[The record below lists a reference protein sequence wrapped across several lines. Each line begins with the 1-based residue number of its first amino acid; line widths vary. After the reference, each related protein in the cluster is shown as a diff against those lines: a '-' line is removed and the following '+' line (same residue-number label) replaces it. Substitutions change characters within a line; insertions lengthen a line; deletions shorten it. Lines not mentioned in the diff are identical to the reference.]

1 MAKVKSASKSFAGR
15 LVETIRDGLAGV
27 GIAAQVRTEPI
38 RGTKLHRVYATS
50 PGFKKLQHSERQG
63 LVWRIVDA
71 SFPSDERFRISMIRT
86 LTPEELSGK

>member
-1 MAKVKSASKSFAGR
+1 MAKIKSPGRSFTSR
-15 LVETIRDGLAGV
+15 LVDAIRNGLAAA

-38 RGTKLHRVYATS
+38 RGTKLHRVYATA
-50 PGFKKLQHSERQG
+50 PAFKKLQHSERQG

-86 LTPEELSGK
+86 LTPDELTGK